1 MLLVVCSVL
10 NNPVATPGA
19 VDTLTSA
26 LTSDSP
32 AALRLLSTY
41 VYRLPLSSEDSSTD
55 VAVEP
60 APSYTSVY
68 TGSTVPSATVTKYT
82 WYPVAAEPVPTAGAV
97 HESVIE
103 DAVWYVATGAAAT
116 ADDVDTRTTS
126 LRSPR
131 PAELRAATENSYST
145 PPDSPVT
152 SKLCPEVV
160 VVASEG
166 ASSPCTSIDTA
177 PSALPSLRYRMYP
190 LTSAPP
196 ASVTG
201 AAHDRLM
208 LVVV

>member
-10 NNPVATPGA
+10 DSPVATPGA

-41 VYRLPLSSEDSSTD
+41 VYKLPLSSDDSSTD
-55 VAVEP
+55 VAKDP

-68 TGSTVPSATVTKYT
+68 TGSVVPSATVTKYT
-82 WYPVAAEPVPTAGAV
+82 WYPVAAEPVPTEGAL

-103 DAVWYVATGAAAT
+103 DAVWCVATGAAAT
-116 ADDVDTRTTS
+116 ADDVDTRATS

-131 PAELRAATENSYST
+131 PAELRAATENWYST

-152 SKLCPEVV
+152 SKL
-160 VVASEG
+160 
-166 ASSPCTSIDTA
+166 
-177 PSALPSLRYRMYP
+177 
-190 LTSAPP
+190 
-196 ASVTG
+196 
-201 AAHDRLM
+201 
-208 LVVV
+208 